1 MDLKSLGKTVPAPL
15 TGANASLLEA
25 MPNPMEEYSTTSNVV
40 TIRGE
45 EFTSL
50 CPATYQ
56 PDFGQIIVEY
66 TPNLLI
72 VESKS
77 LKLYLGSFRNEPIF
91 HEKVVAKICE
101 DLGRLL
107 DPVDL
112 TVTGNFKSRG
122 GWAISVASQYTPD

>member
-91 HEKVVAKICE
+91 QEKVVAKICE